1 MEPEKTIL
9 DNEQDRVK
17 NTEQESVKD
26 AEQQPKE
33 KEVNEDPEASSG
45 NGSSK
50 IGSIAAGL
58 GLGAVL
64 GTASAYAANT
74 VMSELSDDMPS
85 DGGHSDSGSD
95 SYDWIEPD
103 IDLAT
108 SVNDD
113 MSFNEAFAAARSEVG
128 AGGAF
133 EWRGNM
139 YNTFY
144 AEEWNSMSAEE
155 RAEFDSNFHWSER
168 GAAAAD
174 DILAND
180 DLMADDT
187 NLLEPEP
194 NAIEQSAEGLGADDL
209 VYVAVEADGD
219 VYMTD
224 GVESVMDGTYDEVE
238 VLGVDDMHAL
248 GSDDHEILL
257 MEVDDVGNQDF
268 IAANDVMDVISN
280 DMDYMPNE
288 DVADYA
294 NNVDDG
300 GVML

>member
-1 MEPEKTIL
+1 MDEATIF

-26 AEQQPKE
+26 AGQQPKE
-33 KEVNEDPEASSG
+33 KEVNEESENSSN

-50 IGSIAAGL
+50 IGSVAAGL
-58 GLGAVL
+58 GIGAVL

-74 VMSELSDDMPS
+74 VISSLSDDNPG
-85 DGGHSDSGSD
+85 DGGHSDSNSD

-155 RAEFDSNFHWSER
+155 KAEFDSNFHWGER
-168 GAAAAD
+168 EVVAD
-174 DILAND
+174 DDVLAND
-180 DLMADDT
+180 DSMTADIDR
-187 NLLEPEP
+187 LES
-194 NAIEQSAEGLGADDL
+194 IEQGADGLGADDL
-209 VYVAVEADGD
+209 VEVTVEQDGD
-219 VYMTD
+219 IYMTND
-224 GVESVMDGTYDEVE
+224 VGPVMDDTYDVVE
-238 VLGVDDMHAL
+238 VLGVDDMHSL

-257 MEVDDVGNQDF
+257 MEMDDAGNQDF
-268 IAANDVMDVISN
+268 VATNDVVDVISN
-280 DMDYMPNE
+280 DMNYMPNE